1 MARMG
6 GRRHMKALAAPRSWK
21 IRRKENV
28 FVAKPK
34 PGPHPMYLSLPAY
47 VLVRDVMGET
57 ASRKEAKTIFKQGKV
72 LIDGRETRE
81 EKRPV
86 GLMDVVSFP
95 STGKHY
101 RVTVDN
107 GGHLTAVSIPAKE
120 SKVKVGRVMSKFT
133 TKKGE
138 LTIRLH
144 DGTSLKVP
152 GEVPVDNGD
161 SIVLSLPDRKLS
173 DVIRVKEG
181 TICFAF
187 RGSSAGKVGK
197 YESES
202 PASLKRRAL
211 ANLKLN
217 DGSSLSTLKE
227 YVMAIGSEEPRV
239 TIA

>member
-6 GRRHMKALAAPRSWK
+6 GRRHMKALAAPRSWR
-21 IRRKENV
+21 IMRKENT
-28 FVAKPK
+28 FVAKSK
-34 PGPHPMYLSLPAY
+34 PGPHPLYLSLPAY
-47 VLVRDVMGET
+47 VLVRDIMGEA
-57 ASRKEAKTIFKQGKV
+57 ASKKEAKTIFKQGKV
-72 LIDGRETRE
+72 LVDGRETRE
-81 EKRPV
+81 EKRPI

-95 STGKHY
+95 SIGKHY
-101 RVTVDN
+101 RLTVDDD
-107 GGHLTAVSIPAKE
+107 GRIVAIAIPAKE

-144 DGTSLKVP
+144 DGTTLKVP

-173 DVIRVKEG
+173 DVIRTKEG

-187 RGSSAGKVGK
+187 RGSSAGKLGRF
-197 YESES
+197 ESES

-211 ANLKLN
+211 VNLKLD

-227 YVMAIGSEEPRV
+227 YVMAVGTEEPRV
-239 TIA
+239 TVR

>member
-1 MARMG
+1 MG

-21 IRRKENV
+21 IKRKENV
-28 FVAKPK
+28 FVAKSR
-34 PGPHPMYLSLPAY
+34 PGPHPLYLSLPAY
-47 VLVRDVMGET
+47 VLVRDIMGEA
-57 ASRKEAKTIFKQGKV
+57 ASKKEAKTIFKQGKV
-72 LIDGRETRE
+72 LVDGREVRE

-95 STGKHY
+95 STSKHY
-101 RVTVDN
+101 RVTVD
-107 GGHLTAVSIPAKE
+107 GDGRVVAVPISAKE
-120 SKVKVGRVMSKFT
+120 SKVKVSRVVSKFT

-152 GEVPVDNGD
+152 GEIPVDNGD
-161 SIVLSLPDRKLS
+161 SVVLSLPDRKLS
-173 DVIRVKEG
+173 DVIRMKEG

-187 RGSSAGKVGK
+187 RGSSAGKLGK
-197 YESES
+197 FESQS

-211 ANLKLN
+211 TNMKLN
-217 DGSSLSTLKE
+217 DGSSVSTLKE

-239 TIA
+239 TVA